1 MPKKILLISFLF
13 FSVFASAQNTFSIK
27 GKIISSV
34 DKKPLESATIY
45 LTAVKDSTMIDYT
58 ISDGN
63 GNFNFSVRK
72 QSQPFIVKVS
82 SIGFETF
89 QKQYPNLVS
98 NLDAGNIEINDAVT
112 TLGEVTVIG
121 EAPPVRI
128 KNDTLEFNA
137 SSFKVR
143 PDANVEA
150 LLKQLP
156 GVEIDKEGK
165 ITVNGKE
172 VNEILVN
179 GKSFFGKDGAV
190 AIKNLPSEII
200 DKIQV
205 SDTKTTEEKLSDQAS
220 SSDKKSINIT
230 IQEDKNKGLFGKFTG
245 GYGTDDRYE
254 SSGLINYFKDKQKIS
269 FLGSSNNINATGFS
283 MDEIFDAMGGG
294 RNQQVFSR
302 GDGSFNINGVD
313 FGGGSGITQSSM
325 AGLNFADEWFKKLE
339 PSGSYFYTNS
349 TTENTTKSRSENF
362 LTSES
367 GTNSS
372 FITESNGTSENKNEG
387 HNMSFEFEYK
397 IDSLTTLS
405 LRPNFVKNKST
416 FNSRSQQSSQNDLG
430 VVNESTSDN
439 FRENQTST
447 FENDLYFSRKFKK
460 KGRNLGF
467 TFNNSN
473 KINDVDNITNSETYF
488 YQDASIP
495 DDIRR
500 QREFDNEKESMYY
513 TRIGYSEPVTDSL
526 TLTVRSSYEWKN
538 FDKNQSTF
546 NFNGGTNQY
555 SDFNDL
561 LSYYMNSETR
571 TFNPSVSLNLRK
583 KRYSGGFGLGTKVIS
598 FDNSSLYDG
607 VKNNVNKNYMYP
619 SANAWVNFNL
629 TKSQSF
635 YLYYN
640 FDVEMPTAMQILPVI
655 DLTNP
660 LYQITGN
667 PNLNPTKN
675 HNIHINYNNYD
686 YATKSGFYMYA
697 GFNYYE
703 QQIVTSRVFDPT
715 DLISRTTYQNVNDTY
730 YSYFGFSFN
739 KSIKK
744 ESNTFRVGLG
754 LNGNLNSDKG
764 LTNNALYESDK
775 ISFGPR
781 VSFGWDY
788 GELLTIEP
796 SYTYEINKSNYK
808 NYVIDRTSNFTHNF
822 KIQTTSYWPKHF
834 VFGNDFGYTYNSN
847 ISDGFKKDFFL
858 LNTSLGYN
866 FMSDK
871 LLFKVKVYDLL
882 NQNQS
887 AVRYINPES
896 IQDIQNTVLKR
907 YAMFSLT
914 YKIEKFGGK
923 KKEEGGVFT
932 F

>member
-1 MPKKILLISFLF
+1 MSRKILLVFFILF
-13 FSVFASAQNTFSIK
+13 SIVVSAQNTFSVK
-27 GKIISSV
+27 GRTVSAV

-45 LTAVKDSTMIDYT
+45 ITSAKDSTMIDYT
-58 ISDGN
+58 ISDKN
-63 GNFNFSVRK
+63 GNFNFSIRK
-72 QSQPFIVKVS
+72 QTQPFIVKVS
-82 SIGFETF
+82 SIGFETY
-89 QKQYPNLVS
+89 QKQYPNLSS
-98 NLDAGNIEINDAVT
+98 NLEVGEILINDAVT
-112 TLGEVTVIG
+112 TLGEVTIVG

-156 GVEIDKEGK
+156 GVEINKDGK

-205 SDTKTTEEKLSDQAS
+205 SDTKTTEEKLSGQAAS
-220 SSDKKSINIT
+220 SDNKSINIT

-254 SSGLINYFKDKQKIS
+254 SSGLLNYFKDKQKIS

-294 RNQQVFSR
+294 RNRSVYSR
-302 GDGSFNINGVD
+302 GDGSFSINGVD

-325 AGLNFADEWFKKLE
+325 VGLNYADEWWKKFE

-349 TTENTTKSRSENF
+349 KTDNDTKSRTENF

-372 FITESNGTSENKNEG
+372 FITESNGTSQNRNDG

-405 LRPNFVKNKST
+405 IRPNFVKN
-416 FNSRSQQSSQNDLG
+416 NSSFESQSEQSSFNDLG
-430 VVNESTSDN
+430 LVNESKSN
-439 FRENQTST
+439 NLRENDVTT
-447 FENDLYFSRKFKK
+447 FENDLYLSKKFKK
-460 KGRNLGF
+460 KGRNFGF

-473 KINDVDNITNSETYF
+473 KTNDVDDITNSETYF
-488 YQDASIP
+488 YQDAALP

-500 QREFDNEKESMYY
+500 QREFDNVKESKYY
-513 TRIGYSEPVTDSL
+513 TRLGYSEPVTDSL
-526 TLTVRSSYEWKN
+526 ILTVRTSYEWQDY
-538 FDKNQSTF
+538 DKNQSTY
-546 NFNGGTNQY
+546 NFNGATNQY
-555 SDFNDL
+555 SEFNNL
-561 LSYYMNSETR
+561 LSYDMTSKTR

-583 KRYSGGFGLGTKVIS
+583 KKYSGGVGLGTQVIS
-598 FDNSSLYDG
+598 FENTSLYNG
-607 VKNNVNKNYMYP
+607 LENNVNQDYIYP
-619 SANAWVNFNL
+619 TANAWLNFNL
-629 TKSQSF
+629 TKSQSV
-635 YLYYN
+635 YMYYN
-640 FDVEMPTAMQILPVI
+640 FEVEMPTAMQILPVV
-655 DLTNP
+655 DLTSP
-660 LYQITGN
+660 LYQISGN
-667 PNLNPTKN
+667 PDLKPMKN
-675 HNIHINYNNYD
+675 HNIHLNYNNYD
-686 YATKSGFYMYA
+686 YASKSGFYLYA
-697 GFNYYE
+697 GFTFYE
-703 QQIVTSRVFDPT
+703 QQIITSRVFDPT
-715 DLISRTTYQNVNDTY
+715 DLINRATYQNINDTY
-730 YSYFGFSFN
+730 FSYFGFNWN
-739 KSIKK
+739 KSIKR
-744 ESNTFRVGLG
+744 ESNTFRFGFG
-754 LNGNLNSDKG
+754 INSNINKDKG
-764 LTNNALYESDK
+764 LTNNLPYEANK
-775 ISFGPR
+775 ISLEPN
-781 VSFGWDY
+781 VNFGWDY
-788 GELLTIEP
+788 GKLLTIEP
-796 SYTYEINKSNYK
+796 SYGYSMNNTNYTNYTIDKS
-808 NYVIDRTSNFTHNF
+808 SNFTHNF
-822 KIQTTSYWPKHF
+822 KMQTTSYWPKHF

-858 LNTSLGYN
+858 LNSSLGYN
-866 FMSDK
+866 FMDDK